1 MKSTILL
8 TAVTILAF
16 NMNTSYKKP
25 ERLRLQDI
33 GTYIQTIA
41 AKNDVMI
48 SSSFMVDEDTFVS
61 HAIKAN
67 MHEITMAQ
75 MASQK
80 STKPAIKALAQR
92 LVSDYQQ
99 LLRELER
106 LNNSRTQMNTHDS
119 SAANSEQ
126 DMAYNNLSGN
136 DFDRKWISDMI
147 MGHAKALNE
156 FNAELGTTQSGDL
169 KNLITKSLPTIS
181 DHLRQLEALRNKMM

>member
-48 SSSFMVDEDTFVS
+48 SSSFMADEDTFVS

-67 MHEITMAQ
+67 
-75 MASQK
+75 
-80 STKPAIKALAQR
+80 
-92 LVSDYQQ
+92 
-99 LLRELER
+99 
-106 LNNSRTQMNTHDS
+106 
-119 SAANSEQ
+119 
-126 DMAYNNLSGN
+126 
-136 DFDRKWISDMI
+136 
-147 MGHAKALNE
+147 
-156 FNAELGTTQSGDL
+156 
-169 KNLITKSLPTIS
+169 ITKSRWLKWP
-181 DHLRQLEALRNKMM
+181 RRNQLSQRLKLLLNAW